1 VRFFCGLSLAVFL
14 AGLAVTLGGGAASA
28 RSTVHPAEPS
38 VAELRVV
45 ADHYRSLTWTYE
57 RAALARTTPTSFSYR
72 HSASRTY
79 LRWTIGVWTHRAYRA
94 HVQALR
100 GIRHRLRVR
109 LPKAAPLHASLSRRL
124 TSERK
129 LALKLERIYPGHA
142 PRRTRTIAVGSAARA
157 LLLWQSREAAAAL
170 RVASHA
176 HPALPGTLIRA
187 FGCIHSYEGAWTS
200 NTGNGYYGGLQMD
213 LSFQRLYGAEYL
225 RRWGTAD
232 NWPSWAQLTAAVAA
246 YRSGRGFWPWPN
258 SARVCGLI

>member
-1 VRFFCGLSLAVFL
+1 VRFFCGLSLAGLVLVL
-14 AGLAVTLGGGAASA
+14 AFTLGGGAASA

-38 VAELRVV
+38 VAELRAV

-79 LRWTIGVWTHRAYRA
+79 LTWTIGVWTRRAYHAHLRA
-94 HVQALR
+94 LT
-100 GIRHRLRVR
+100 GIRHRLQVR
-109 LPKAAPLHASLSRRL
+109 LPRAAPLHASLQRRL
-124 TSERK
+124 ASERK
-129 LALKLERIYPGHA
+129 LALNLERIYPGHA
-142 PRRTRTIAVGSAARA
+142 VRRARTIAAGSRTQA

-170 RVASHA
+170 LVARHS
-176 HPALPGTLIRA
+176 HPALPTRLLSA
-187 FGCIHSYEGAWTS
+187 FGCIHGYEGAWSS

-213 LSFQRLYGAEYL
+213 VSFQRLYGAEFV

-232 NWPSWAQLTAAVAA
+232 NWPAWAQLEAAVTA

-258 SARVCGLI
+258 SARLCGLI

>member
-1 VRFFCGLSLAVFL
+1 VRFFCGLSLAGLVL
-14 AGLAVTLGGGAASA
+14 ALAFTLGGGAASA

-38 VAELRVV
+38 VAELRAV

-79 LRWTIGVWTHRAYRA
+79 LTWTIGVWTRRAYRA
-94 HVQALR
+94 HLQALT

-109 LPKAAPLHASLSRRL
+109 LPQAAPIHASLARRL
-124 TSERK
+124 TSERR
-129 LALKLERIYPGHA
+129 LALKLERIYPGRT
-142 PRRTRTIAVGSAARA
+142 PRAFRAVAAGGAAKA
-157 LLLWQSREAAAAL
+157 LLVWQSREAAAAL
-170 RVASHA
+170 RVAAHA
-176 HPALPGTLIRA
+176 HPALPARLVSA
-187 FGCIHSYEGAWTS
+187 FGCIHAYEGAWSS

-213 LSFQRLYGAEYL
+213 LAFQRLYGAEFL

-232 NWPSWAQLTAAVAA
+232 NWPSWAQLAAAVTA

>member
-1 VRFFCGLSLAVFL
+1 VRFFCGFASL
-14 AGLAVTLGGGAASA
+14 AGLVLALAFTLGGAASA

-38 VAELRVV
+38 VAELRAV

-57 RAALARTTPTSFSYR
+57 RAALARRTPTSFSYR

-79 LRWTIGVWTHRAYRA
+79 LTWTIGVWTRRAYHA
-94 HVQALR
+94 HVRALT

-109 LPKAAPLHASLSRRL
+109 LPQAAPPHASLARRL
-124 TSERK
+124 ASERK
-129 LALKLERIYPGHA
+129 LALKLERIYPGRA
-142 PRRTRTIAVGSAARA
+142 RFREIAAGSRSRA

-170 RVASHA
+170 RVASHS
-176 HPALPGTLIRA
+176 HPALPATLVDA
-187 FGCIHSYEGAWTS
+187 FGCIHSYEGAWSS

-213 LSFQRLYGAEYL
+213 VAFQRLYGAEFL

-232 NWPSWAQLTAAVAA
+232 NWPAWAQLEAAATA

-258 SARVCGLI
+258 SARLCGLI